1 MSVPKRFAILR
12 FFGSLLKVL
21 AWIFLVLSI
30 IGAIG
35 AVLAGGAMAPFLSQ
49 MGIDGSDALA
59 GVGGIVAGIVT
70 LVVGLLYFVL
80 FYALGEYVQLTLAVE
95 ENTRLTAAL
104 LLRMHQDSQVET
116 PPAYGAG
123 GFTSEPF
130 EG

>member
-30 IGAIG
+30 VGAIG
-35 AVLAGGAMAPFLSQ
+35 AVLAGTALTPFLSQ
-49 MGIDGSDALA
+49 WGLGGTELLSA
-59 GVGGIVAGIVT
+59 GGGIVAGIVT
-70 LVVGLLYFVL
+70 LVLGLFYFVL

-104 LLRMHQDSQVET
+104 LLRMHQDSQVDQ

-123 GFTSEPF
+123 GFANEPF